1 MHWPR
6 GAVAIAAIVVV
17 VSVATP
23 ALPRLSPWLPGSA
36 AGAASHETARA
47 AQPPPTTPI
56 APTDSLLAG
65 LVRTQEDQDGTRM
78 AVTWLSPHYQ
88 RLSPATGMHFDPR
101 LCLVFL
107 VAVDSPSLNVSAWDL
122 KGLIYLRDQSGK
134 EYGSL
139 TWIPTEDR
147 PIRTGVAAFPTRD
160 GRNRPVPSLD
170 STYMEIVIR
179 DLLGAREWAFRW
191 ILDR

>member
-1 MHWPR
+1 MRWPR
-6 GAVAIAAIVVV
+6 AAVAIAVVVVV

-23 ALPRLSPWLPGSA
+23 ALPRLSPSLPASATGSA
-36 AGAASHETARA
+36 SQGVARA
-47 AQPPPTTPI
+47 AQPAPTPPIT
-56 APTDSLLAG
+56 PTDSLLAG
-65 LVRTQEDQDGTRM
+65 LVRTQEDQEGTRI
-78 AVTWLSPHYQ
+78 AVTWLSPDYL

-101 LCLVFL
+101 LYLVFL
-107 VAVDSPSLNVSAWDL
+107 VAVDSPSLGISAWDL
-122 KGLIYLRDQSGK
+122 KDLIYLRDQSGK
-134 EYGSL
+134 EYGSP
-139 TWIPTEDR
+139 TWIPTEHR
-147 PIRTGVAAFPTRD
+147 PIKVGVAAFPTRD